1 MLLNP
6 KLIALLGLALLLSAL
21 TAWGFFER
29 SRYQSCRADV
39 ERLTAQAAILA
50 DKIKDQNAA
59 VSELEKKASAA
70 KARGA
75 QAAKVAQ
82 GATEAHAALLRAVEG
97 RIARPEGKSCADA
110 LTEIRRGV

>member
-1 MLLNP
+1 MP
-6 KLIALLGLALLLSAL
+6 SPRLIALLALALVIASL
-21 TAWGFFER
+21 TGWAFFER
-29 SRYQSCRADV
+29 SRYQSCRADN
-39 ERLTAQAAILA
+39 ERLTAQVAILA
-50 DKIKDQNAA
+50 DKIRGQNAA

-97 RIARPEGKSCADA
+97 RISRPEGKSCADA
-110 LTEIRRGV
+110 LTEIRGGM